1 MADLAPSSAA
11 GRRSV
16 SLIRCHVGLVDI
28 ARFFQLRLENRPL
41 HLRAGINHAYRDI
54 CVAGTGMLAELGTR
68 AVHICSIVPVYLP
81 LGLPLAWMGG
91 LCMQE
96 YHAMLIYENNA
107 YTALTLVLRVYES
120 IYMTSVSDIASDV
133 TNS

>member
-54 CVAGTGMLAELGTR
+54 CVAGTGMLAEGR
-68 AVHICSIVPVYLP
+68 APCTYVLVPVYLP